1 MNNDYKFKCI
11 HAHMNTRYKHIE
23 PDIVH
28 INDEYVCTRCGR
40 KFSNEEYRS
49 IMNMFNQPDECI
61 CGYFF
66 NYFIY
71 NLTLYK
77 NALLVRE
84 INDYTDEE
92 LSDDNIC

>member
-1 MNNDYKFKCI
+1 MNVFVVI
-11 HAHMNTRYKHIE
+11 
-23 PDIVH
+23 
-28 INDEYVCTRCGR
+28 
-40 KFSNEEYRS
+40 
-49 IMNMFNQPDECI
+49 
-61 CGYFF
+61 FF